1 MSEKEQAAVALGY
14 DGRNAPKV
22 VAKGYN
28 QLAEEIIAA
37 AKNVGIMV
45 YEDKQLLAMLD
56 QLSLDEQIPQSLYI
70 IIAELISFSYVLQG
84 KFPDHWNNIHE
95 HIDDKA

>member
-1 MSEKEQAAVALGY
+1 MNKKEQAAIALGY
-14 DGRNAPKV
+14 DGKNAPKV

-37 AKNVGIMV
+37 AKDAGIMV

-56 QLSLDEQIPQSLYI
+56 QLSLNEQIPQSLYI

-84 KFPDHWNNIHE
+84 KYPDHWNNIHE
-95 HIDDKA
+95 HIDDKV

>member
-14 DGRNAPKV
+14 DGKNAPKV

-28 QLAEEIIAA
+28 QLAQEIITA
-37 AKNVGIMV
+37 AKNAGIMV

-84 KFPDHWNNIHE
+84 KFPDHWNNIHA
-95 HIDDKA
+95 HIDDKV